1 MEKES
6 SEIVKL
12 TERISKDP
20 KSKLFVPLAEEY
32 KKIGDLEM
40 AVYVLTEGL
49 KNNPSYVTARAIL
62 GRLLLDQGDLAGAQK
77 ELLEVVKVI
86 PDNLLAQRKLGD
98 ICVLQDRPQDA
109 LKHYKIVLAL
119 NPRDEEIAAL
129 LSDIEAGHDVS
140 ARLQQPKAQSAG
152 AVAAKPQIKPQAK
165 PAVPSPLKPEPKPQ
179 PQQQAAPAP
188 QAQAAPAPAPA
199 PLVEQPVVLEK
210 PEPAPIPVSPP
221 AAPIEALQAAPAAVE
236 KSEEPEEIF
245 LVEPLEKEKTE
256 PEPEP
261 RIVTSAVPATPE
273 PASEPMLFSQEPEPI
288 FSALADQIQEE
299 PVNTVEVAAPV
310 AEAPRAEAVKPKI
323 IDETP
328 ASGLERTAEP
338 LADKSDDFTT
348 DTLAE
353 LYIAQGFYEKAIDI
367 YERMLGDNPNSRGL
381 KDKLTRVRE
390 MASASAGAEEKPS
403 ADLFAEPQ
411 VYSAQDELADAGEKP
426 KFFAEPE
433 KELPPA
439 IAPTWQE
446 PVKEMELE
454 SVAPAPEPK
463 AAQPKPIY
471 NDFEPREYAPPMEEP
486 ALVETKTAPVEEK
499 AERPRA
505 ATKSSTA
512 IRKDTIERLESWLK
526 NIKKES

>member
-140 ARLQQPKAQSAG
+140 ARLQQPKAQSTG
-152 AVAAKPQIKPQAK
+152 AVAAKPQVKPQAK

-210 PEPAPIPVSPP
+210 TEPAPIPVSPP
-221 AAPIEALQAAPAAVE
+221 AAPIEALQAAPAVE

-245 LVEPLEKEKTE
+245 LVEPLEKEKME

-261 RIVTSAVPATPE
+261 RAVAPAVPAKPE
-273 PASEPMLFSQEPEPI
+273 PALEPMFSVQEAEPV
-288 FSALADQIQEE
+288 FSAPLDQVREE
-299 PVNTVEVAAPV
+299 PASIAEVATPGV
-310 AEAPRAEAVKPKI
+310 
-323 IDETP
+323 ETP
-328 ASGLERTAEP
+328 IAEFARPAIVEETPVSQVERTAEP

-390 MASASAGAEEKPS
+390 MASASVGAEEKPS

-439 IAPTWQE
+439 NAPAWQE
-446 PVKEMELE
+446 PVKELDLE
-454 SVAPAPEPK
+454 EVAPAPEPK

-486 ALVETKTAPVEEK
+486 ALVETKVEPVEEK

-505 ATKSSTA
+505 ATKSPTA